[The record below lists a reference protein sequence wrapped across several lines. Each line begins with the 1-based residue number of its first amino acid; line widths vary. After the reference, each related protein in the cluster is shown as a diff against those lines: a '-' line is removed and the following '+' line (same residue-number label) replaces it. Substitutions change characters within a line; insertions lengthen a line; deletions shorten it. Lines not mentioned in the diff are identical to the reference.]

1 MNARRIQCTT
11 MAEIAAVIINFIRQL
26 LMSIAP
32 ANLWDDLFAVAYLS
46 DSDDSPD
53 LDLPESHDDPDLYP
67 HLPESDDSYA
77 AWFSDDKLTR

>member
-1 MNARRIQCTT
+1 
-11 MAEIAAVIINFIRQL
+11 
-26 LMSIAP
+26 MSIAP
-32 ANLWDDLFAVAYLS
+32 ANLWDDLFAVADLS

-53 LDLPESHDDPDLYP
+53 LDLPESDNVNVPDLVL